1 MLTIIEY
8 QNLEESVQ
16 ESFSRQ
22 IGAILGTE
30 YEFHRSS
37 LDIKKEVM
45 IERFYR
51 KLAADG
57 VRHQKN
63 LYSILSE
70 TFKLM
75 ERKLYR
81 IIMFPAFIVT
91 WISGLSM
98 THYVGIDTWLLLKI
112 FFVILISV
120 YHFFCLKC
128 LNDFKNDKNKFSTKF
143 FRITNEVPA
152 VILIFIL
159 ILVVFQPF

>member
-1 MLTIIEY
+1 MLFNTLKVVHI
-8 QNLEESVQ
+8 
-16 ESFSRQ
+16 FSMIAWMAGLLYLPRLFVNHANSQ
-22 IGAILGTE
+22 IT
-30 YEFHRSS
+30 
-37 LDIKKEVM
+37 KET
-45 IERFYR
+45 
-51 KLAADG
+51 
-57 VRHQKN
+57 
-63 LYSILSE
+63 SE
-70 TFKLM
+70 TFKSM

-98 THYVGIDTWLLLKI
+98 THYVGIDNWLVLKI
-112 FFVILISV
+112 FFVALLSA

-152 VILIFIL
+152 VILIFII